1 MLILVLCFESACF
14 TAIFTLVLRGLGNH
28 TKRGGSMLIAA
39 ISGGAA
45 IPTMTG
51 AVATKTGN
59 FHTAVAIPTAFYVL
73 AWGFPVYANTA
84 SRRLLDGHRATEL
97 NVSVNPTAMEK
108 KMQLEMERVDSKAG
122 GEVVE
127 TVSV

>member
-59 FHTAVAIPTAFYVL
+59 FHTAVGDSNGFLCSGVGVSRVCQYCQQETA
-73 AWGFPVYANTA
+73 
-84 SRRLLDGHRATEL
+84 
-97 NVSVNPTAMEK
+97 
-108 KMQLEMERVDSKAG
+108 
-122 GEVVE
+122 
-127 TVSV
+127 